1 MRYRKGLKRELLPK
15 VVHVLLGVAI
25 VLLVQANILSLEV
38 LGLLTL
44 LFGAILLYNA
54 NAEKE
59 VLTRILSIN
68 KADAVVP
75 GMDFLFYLTGC
86 FLVLLL
92 FDQKIA
98 FAAILILA
106 VGDAVAD
113 FVSLGFGG
121 TQTVITKATFLE
133 GTVAGIITS
142 TLAAWLYVP
151 LLPALVASTLALIVE
166 AGEIHIGN
174 HHVDDN
180 IIIPLIA
187 GIVLWAFNAIFAFG
201 IFPF

>member
-1 MRYRKGLKRELLPK
+1 MKRELLPK